1 MTVLDLSDAK
11 SVKKA
16 QREAALR
23 LAQQRLVLVEIM
35 SSPTGRTWVYDLLAA
50 CGIGQTPFATDPYC
64 TAFNCGQQNIG
75 LRLMSEFQSAAPHEY
90 IQMMKENSPDA
101 RSLDA
106 GPGPGPDGPDDAE
119 GA

>member
-1 MTVLDLSDAK
+1 MLDLTDPK

-35 SSPTGRTWVYDLLAA
+35 STPTGRTWVYDLLAA

-101 RSLDA
+101 RSLEPAPADTSDSSDT
-106 GPGPGPDGPDDAE
+106 GE
-119 GA
+119 S